1 VTGLD
6 AVYLLAGLM
15 FAATAVINFR
25 DRANPK
31 RLKSTLFWGLYAL
44 TFIFGSWLPP
54 FVIGCMAI
62 LMALTA
68 GIGGLGKSSVSE
80 PDASA
85 RRGFA
90 ERFGNRLFIPAL
102 MIPVITLVGSVL
114 FKYLTVG
121 GQILVAPKDAT
132 LVALGAAVVC
142 ALVAAMFM
150 LRERPWAPFTESRRL
165 LNAVGPVAALPQLL
179 AALGA
184 LFAVAGV
191 GHVVAGLVAR
201 LVPVDS
207 AFAVV
212 AAYAVG
218 MALFTMVMG
227 NAFAAFPVMTAG
239 IGLPLIVH
247 LHGGNPAIM
256 GAIGMLAGYCG
267 TLMTPMAANFNA
279 VPAALLELPDPNG
292 VIKVQIPTAL
302 MLLVVNTLL
311 LYFLVF
317 RF

>member
-1 VTGLD
+1 MTGLD

-31 RLKSTLFWGLYAL
+31 RLKSTLFWGLYAV

-54 FVIGCMAI
+54 FVTGCMAI

-80 PDASA
+80 PDATA
-85 RRGFA
+85 RRGLA

-102 MIPVITLVGSVL
+102 MIPLVTLIGSVA
-114 FKYLTVG
+114 FKYLTLS
-121 GQILVAPKDAT
+121 GQLLVAPKDAT
-132 LVALGAAVVC
+132 LVALGLAVIC
-142 ALVAAMFM
+142 ALIAAMLM

-165 LNAVGPVAALPQLL
+165 LNAVGSVAALPQLL

-184 LFAVAGV
+184 LFAAAGV

-201 LVPVDS
+201 FIPVDS

-256 GAIGMLAGYCG
+256 GAIGMLAGYSG

-302 MLLVVNTLL
+302 MLLAVNTLL
-311 LYFLVF
+311 LYCLVF